1 MLVVHCEELTLP
13 GRGGGSFPV
22 HANEDDLRVKI
33 GAQVAEL
40 SGGGVP
46 AILEMTRARVGG
58 AAHAIAEAAE
68 SGRADVIVVGTRGH
82 TSLECDEAVL
92 TGESLPAEKR
102 TDPITAPES
111 SLDLASCAFMGTVV
125 REGRGLGIVVCTAG
139 RSPPARARTLDPSPR
154 NAPEHP
160 RASPS
165 LHARPP
171 NPVVPIALLCTL
183 ASRCPQPL

>member
-46 AILEMTRARVGG
+46 AILELTRARVGG

-82 TSLECDEAVL
+82 TSLGGLLLGSVTQRLLHIAPCPVLAV
-92 TGESLPAEKR
+92 PANGA
-102 TDPITAPES
+102 D
-111 SLDLASCAFMGTVV
+111 
-125 REGRGLGIVVCTAG
+125 RG
-139 RSPPARARTLDPSPR
+139 
-154 NAPEHP
+154 
-160 RASPS
+160 
-165 LHARPP
+165 
-171 NPVVPIALLCTL
+171 
-183 ASRCPQPL
+183 

>member
-1 MLVVHCEELTLP
+1 MFKKVVWATDGSESADQALPLAKTLVAEGDGEMLVVHCEELTLP

-82 TSLECDEAVL
+82 TSLGGLLLGSVTQRLLHIAPCPVLAV
-92 TGESLPAEKR
+92 PANGA
-102 TDPITAPES
+102 D
-111 SLDLASCAFMGTVV
+111 
-125 REGRGLGIVVCTAG
+125 RG
-139 RSPPARARTLDPSPR
+139 
-154 NAPEHP
+154 
-160 RASPS
+160 
-165 LHARPP
+165 
-171 NPVVPIALLCTL
+171 
-183 ASRCPQPL
+183 

>member
-1 MLVVHCEELTLP
+1 MFKKVVWATDGSESADQALPLAKTLVAEGDGEMLVVHCEELTLP

-68 SGRADVIVVGTRGH
+68 SGRADVIVVRLRWSTGILQRVAAAG
-82 TSLECDEAVL
+82 AVL
-92 TGESLPAEKR
+92 FKSYYA
-102 TDPITAPES
+102 
-111 SLDLASCAFMGTVV
+111 V
-125 REGRGLGIVVCTAG
+125 
-139 RSPPARARTLDPSPR
+139 
-154 NAPEHP
+154 
-160 RASPS
+160 
-165 LHARPP
+165 
-171 NPVVPIALLCTL
+171 
-183 ASRCPQPL
+183 SRCVTLRNSATRR